1 MIDPTLATTPQW
13 VVVKLVPL
21 PDGSTDKLPFNYLT
35 QEACNAHEPANWTV
49 YEAAVQVAQAWRPG
63 ADGSRWTVGFVLTER
78 DDFFCVDVD
87 KAYNATT
94 GVWSELS
101 QQIVAAL
108 PGCMVELSQSGTGL
122 HVWGRY
128 PNPPAHGKKRTDLK
142 IECYTE
148 KRFIAIGTNQTGS
161 IAPMCPAFPGFLAH
175 MFAPKNTGPGIGH
188 GDGPRPDWRGPT
200 DDAELLRRMLQ
211 SRSVASKFGAATT
224 ASFAELWHRDVEALH
239 RYYPG
244 DGEGGIDW
252 SSADMAL
259 AQMLSF
265 WTGKDQA
272 RMVNLMQQSALVR
285 EKWERED
292 YLPRTVAAACGM
304 QRDVLQDK
312 PVVSPLQ
319 AAATPPA
326 PPAAPMPPPMPGPAP
341 SGPPGPPA
349 APAAAPAEAP
359 AREGATFIR
368 PDQAATLFAGCFYL
382 ADTHRV
388 LVPGGKIY
396 KPDQFKAIF
405 GGYTFVMDASNSRTS
420 RNAFEAFTEN
430 QVFRPQIVDGTAF
443 KPNLPYGT
451 ILVNEGRRRAN
462 MFCPAQVD
470 MRVGDPSR
478 FIRHMEIL
486 FPNERDRQ
494 YLLYWMAH
502 CVQHLGIKSQWM
514 PLLVGAEGNG
524 KSLFSRCLSYAVGHR
539 YTHWPDASK
548 LGGSFN
554 AWIYGKL
561 LCCIEDLNIGDA
573 MEVWEKL
580 KPMITGDSL
589 EIEAKGIDQRTD
601 EVCANFIANSNHK
614 SAIRATLNDRR
625 VCHLWSAQQSAK
637 DVIRDGLD
645 EAYMSSIYDWLRA
658 DGYAAVAHYLAT
670 LPIPEEFGLRWFMGR
685 APRTSYHGA
694 AVEASMGPVEQEV
707 NEAIERGDQGFC
719 GGWVS
724 SAALDRLLERVCR
737 NRPLAINKRR
747 EVMQNLGYDW
757 HPALKD
763 GRTNNVVLPDGV
775 KVKLFV
781 RMDSPFRSLTSPAEV
796 SAAYSQAQ
804 GTSLPA
810 AGR

>member
-148 KRFIAIGTNQTGS
+148 KRFIAIGTNQTGQ
-161 IAPMCPAFPGFLAH
+161 IAPVCPAFPGFLAH

-211 SRSVASKFGAATT
+211 SKTVAAKFGMATT
-224 ASFAELWHRDVEALH
+224 ASFADLWHADIDVLH
-239 RYYPG
+239 RIYPG
-244 DGEGGIDW
+244 DGEGGIDR
-252 SSADMAL
+252 SSVDMAL
-259 AQMLSF
+259 AQHLAF
-265 WTGKDQA
+265 WTGCDQD
-272 RMVNLMQQSALVR
+272 RMIGLMQQSALVR
-285 EKWERED
+285 DKWERED

-319 AAATPPA
+319 AAVAPPA
-326 PPAAPMPPPMPGPAP
+326 PPAAPMPPPASGPAA

-573 MEVWEKL
+573 VEVWEKL

-670 LPIPEEFGLRWFMGR
+670 LAIPEEFGLRWFMGR

-763 GRTNNVVLPDGV
+763 GRTNNAVLPDGV

-781 RMDSPFRSLTSPAEV
+781 RMDSPFRNLTSPAEV

>member
-1 MIDPTLATTPQW
+1 MIDPTLAATPQW

-35 QEACNAHEPANWTV
+35 REACNAHEPANWTV

-148 KRFIAIGTNQTGS
+148 KRFIAIGTNQTGQ
-161 IAPMCPAFPGFLAH
+161 IAPVCPAFPGFLAH

-211 SRSVASKFGAATT
+211 SKTVAAKFGMATT
-224 ASFAELWHRDVEALH
+224 ASFADLWHADIDVLH
-239 RYYPG
+239 RIYPG
-244 DGEGGIDW
+244 DGEGGIDR
-252 SSADMAL
+252 SSVDMAL
-259 AQMLSF
+259 AQHLAF
-265 WTGKDQA
+265 WTGCDQG
-272 RMVNLMQQSALVR
+272 RMIGLMQQSKLVR
-285 EKWERED
+285 DKWERED

-319 AAATPPA
+319 AAAAPPA
-326 PPAAPMPPPMPGPAP
+326 PPAAPMPPPMPGPAA

-670 LPIPEEFGLRWFMGR
+670 LAIPEEFGLRWFMGR

>member
-1 MIDPTLATTPQW
+1 VIDPTLAATPQW
-13 VVVKLVPL
+13 VVVKLVPM

-94 GVWSELS
+94 GAWSELS

-128 PNPPAHGKKRTDLK
+128 PNPPAHGKKRTDLR

-161 IAPMCPAFPGFLAH
+161 IAPVCPAFPGFLAH

-211 SRSVASKFGAATT
+211 SKTVAAKFGMATT
-224 ASFAELWHRDVEALH
+224 ASFADLWHADIEVLH
-239 RYYPG
+239 RLYPG
-244 DGEGGIDW
+244 DGEGGIDR
-252 SSADMAL
+252 SSVDMAL
-259 AQMLSF
+259 AQHLAF
-265 WTGKDQA
+265 WTGCDQD
-272 RMVNLMQQSALVR
+272 RMIGLMQQSKLVR
-285 EKWERED
+285 DKWERED

-326 PPAAPMPPPMPGPAP
+326 PPAAPMPPPMPGPAA

-781 RMDSPFRSLTSPAEV
+781 RMDSPFRNLTSPAEV

>member
-1 MIDPTLATTPQW
+1 
-13 VVVKLVPL
+13 
-21 PDGSTDKLPFNYLT
+21 
-35 QEACNAHEPANWTV
+35 
-49 YEAAVQVAQAWRPG
+49 
-63 ADGSRWTVGFVLTER
+63 
-78 DDFFCVDVD
+78 
-87 KAYNATT
+87 
-94 GVWSELS
+94 
-101 QQIVAAL
+101 
-108 PGCMVELSQSGTGL
+108 
-122 HVWGRY
+122 
-128 PNPPAHGKKRTDLK
+128 
-142 IECYTE
+142 
-148 KRFIAIGTNQTGS
+148 
-161 IAPMCPAFPGFLAH
+161 
-175 MFAPKNTGPGIGH
+175 
-188 GDGPRPDWRGPT
+188 
-200 DDAELLRRMLQ
+200 
-211 SRSVASKFGAATT
+211 
-224 ASFAELWHRDVEALH
+224 
-239 RYYPG
+239 
-244 DGEGGIDW
+244 
-252 SSADMAL
+252 
-259 AQMLSF
+259 
-265 WTGKDQA
+265 
-272 RMVNLMQQSALVR
+272 
-285 EKWERED
+285 
-292 YLPRTVAAACGM
+292 
-304 QRDVLQDK
+304 
-312 PVVSPLQ
+312 
-319 AAATPPA
+319 
-326 PPAAPMPPPMPGPAP
+326 MPGPAP

-658 DGYAAVAHYLAT
+658 DGYAAVAYYLAT

-763 GRTNNVVLPDGV
+763 GRTNNAVLPDGV

-781 RMDSPFRSLTSPAEV
+781 RMDSPFRNLTSPAEV